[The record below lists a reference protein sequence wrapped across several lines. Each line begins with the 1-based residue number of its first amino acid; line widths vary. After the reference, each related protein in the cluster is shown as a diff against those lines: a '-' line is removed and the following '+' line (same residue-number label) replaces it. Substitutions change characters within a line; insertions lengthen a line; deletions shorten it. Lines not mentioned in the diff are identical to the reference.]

1 MKMENSSVL
10 YSIIPDLVSEEIK
23 ENIFESL
30 KNINSIIQDEIF
42 IMFNDF
48 KREYSKDPS
57 IDPIHIYD
65 RNEIRRNMVTSIDMS
80 NTKKFAGEDLKL
92 IRYCTVFNN
101 MIERIEN
108 KIKDNKLFS
117 ESLNDLF
124 GSIDIDN
131 KKDYT
136 INYNDEHTVSMD
148 IGLRDSI
155 LIVLMLCTYVFHD
168 TNNFL
173 LEFGDYVCDM
183 NDLNNFRLYIDSTY
197 KLFHSMIHKCNSEY
211 SKVNV
216 FNQFV
221 LMQTYLFIKS
231 LVFINKFNGSNN
243 FIDGDLLQNNCER
256 DCIVSKDGCS
266 IVFPNAILCSIYLW
280 NQKYAWFNM
289 ELFNKFLKKYGNTI
303 KTLGYYVLS
312 REKFNALYGIG
323 ILYGLRFTSL
333 SDVNKYQNE
342 NVISLFRGTD
352 QRSMKSSDINDN
364 LIIDHNGAISIT
376 IKENTKTMKRK
387 NIIIELQTGYPIGN
401 NMIPGGISAIHS
413 YIIFDIN
420 SKVDFN
426 VYGIYYTE
434 STLINKINEIGAGK
448 DIGYIE
454 YNKDVNEHV
463 SGGNLKEKIKDN
475 LMIYLM
481 YIIIV
486 LLLVVICSVSLYI
499 KSDDSIVNP
508 EIDLLSKSLL

>member
-1 MKMENSSVL
+1 MKMEKSSVL
-10 YSIIPDLVSEEIK
+10 YSIIPDLVGEEIK

-30 KNINSIIQDEIF
+30 KNINNIIQDEIF

-48 KREYSKDPS
+48 KREYSKDLS
-57 IDPIHIYD
+57 IDHMHIYD
-65 RNEIRRNMVTSIDMS
+65 RNEIRRNMVTSVDMS
-80 NTKKFAGEDLKL
+80 NTKKFVGEDLKL

-124 GSIDIDN
+124 GSIDTDN
-131 KKDYT
+131 QIDYT
-136 INYNDEHTVSMD
+136 INYNDEHTVSID

-155 LIVLMLCTYVFHD
+155 LIVLMICAYVFHD

-173 LEFGDYVCDM
+173 LEFGDYVCSMD
-183 NDLNNFRLYIDSTY
+183 NLNNFRIYIDSVY

-231 LVFINKFNGSNN
+231 LIFINKFNGSNN
-243 FIDGDLLQNNCER
+243 FIDGELLQNNCER
-256 DCIVSKDGCS
+256 DCIISKDGCS
-266 IVFPNAILCSIYLW
+266 IVFPNVILCSIYLW
-280 NQKYAWFNM
+280 NQKYAWFNT

-303 KTLGYYVLS
+303 KTLGYYTLS

-333 SDVNKYQNE
+333 SDVNKCQNE

-352 QRSMKSSDINDN
+352 QRSMKSGDINDN
-364 LIIDHNGAISIT
+364 LIMDHNGAISIT

-401 NMIPGGISAIHS
+401 NTISGGISSIHS

-420 SKVDFN
+420 SRVDFN
-426 VYGIYYTE
+426 VYGIYYSE
-434 STLINKINEIGAGK
+434 NNLINKINEMRAGK

-454 YNKDVNEHV
+454 YKNDVNGYI
-463 SGGNLKEKIKDN
+463 SGGNLKDN

-486 LLLVVICSVSLYI
+486 LLLIIICSVTLYI
-499 KSDDSIVNP
+499 KSDDSIVKP
-508 EIDLLSKSLL
+508 DVGLFSKSLL